1 MPEPSRH
8 APLPPLSL
16 RHSRGLRWGAIFAAV
31 LGTSLLAMFGLMYWR
46 SSFLLFETLD
56 RSVLEQLELLSA
68 RPPDMLPFMITS
80 RMNHQPA
87 VLTQV
92 GLFDPAGVPIVGE
105 IASIPAGLI
114 PDGRIRAVRAPE
126 GFGRYWRAAARR
138 LGDGR
143 ILLAARSS
151 DEIREVRS
159 DLVHGAAF
167 GIVPAIL
174 LSLGGGAIIGIA
186 TERRLR
192 RINAVAERV
201 IAGDL
206 AARLPGAEVGDELD
220 RLCVTVNRMLDRNEA
235 NVTALSNAGDNIAH
249 DLRTPLTGLRSRLE
263 RLQRTA
269 GDGLAADA
277 IGACMNDV
285 DRSLSIIRAL
295 LRVADIRHARR
306 TSDFEPVDLG
316 ALLREI
322 AEDFSPLAEDKGVRL
337 STRIDGE
344 GSVLGDRQLLAEAI
358 INLVDNAIKF
368 TGAGDAVELAL
379 TLEAGVPA
387 VVVSDTGPGI
397 RAEEHSLVFRRF
409 YRGDGS
415 RSTQGSGLGLS
426 LAAEIAALHGFGLD
440 VTDNAPGC
448 RFKLAC
454 HKMTRSGST
463 RIAGGPHLSS
473 WASPQPP
480 VAV

>member
-1 MPEPSRH
+1 VPERSRH
-8 APLPPLSL
+8 GALPPLSL

-80 RMNHQPA
+80 RMNHRPA

-92 GLFDPAGVPIVGE
+92 GLFDAAGLPIVGE
-105 IASIPAGLI
+105 IASIPAGLLM
-114 PDGRIRAVRAPE
+114 DGRIQAVRAPD

-138 LGDGR
+138 LSDGR
-143 ILLAARSS
+143 ILVAARSA

-174 LSLGGGAIIGIA
+174 LSLAGGAVVGIA
-186 TERRLR
+186 KERRLR
-192 RINAVAERV
+192 YINATAERV

-206 AARLPGAEVGDELD
+206 AARLPGAELGDELD
-220 RLCVTVNRMLDRNEA
+220 RLCATVNRMLERNQA
-235 NVTALSNAGDNIAH
+235 SVTALRNAGDNIAH

-269 GDGLAADA
+269 GEGPTADA
-277 IGACMNDV
+277 IGACLSDV

-306 TSDFEPVDLG
+306 RSDFEPLDLG
-316 ALLREI
+316 ALL
-322 AEDFSPLAEDKGVRL
+322 AETAVDFMPVAEEEGVRL

-344 GSVLGDRQLLAEAI
+344 GTVLGDRQLLTEAI

-368 TGAGDAVELAL
+368 TGAGGKVLLEL
-379 TLEAGVPA
+379 TVKAGVPE
-387 VVVSDTGPGI
+387 VVVADTGPGI
-397 RAEEHSLVFRRF
+397 QVEERSLVFQRF
-409 YRGDGS
+409 YRCDTS
-415 RSTQGSGLGLS
+415 RSTQGTGLGLS
-426 LAAEIAALHGFGLD
+426 LVAEIAELHGFSVEL
-440 VTDNAPGC
+440 TDNAPGC
-448 RFKLAC
+448 RFKLVC
-454 HKMTRSGST
+454 HPTVRPGSPYI
-463 RIAGGPHLSS
+463 R
-473 WASPQPP
+473 
-480 VAV
+480 